1 MYYYFK
7 YILLNVIPLKFIKS
21 FFFFSEG
28 NVAGQMVTER
38 GKEKDSSQISYLL
51 ISDSFYVSQK
61 KTFSGLRDNK

>member
-21 FFFFSEG
+21 FFFSEG

-51 ISDSFYVSQK
+51 ISHSFYVSQK